1 MSYKLIPLKDFK
13 KFFKERTQK
22 ERDII
27 DQKLMILSDDPFSN
41 SLDIKK
47 LKGYDGRY
55 RLRVGRYRVIYEIF
69 DDVLVIVL
77 ADGGSRG
84 GIYK

>member
-1 MSYKLIPLKDFK
+1 MIYKLVPLKDFK

-22 ERDII
+22 ERDLI
-27 DQKLMILSDDPFSN
+27 DQKLMILSDDPFSK

-55 RLRVGRYRVIYEIF
+55 RLRVGRYRVIYEVF
-69 DDVLVIVL
+69 DDILVIVL

>member
-1 MSYKLIPLKDFK
+1 MRYKLIPLKDFK

-27 DQKLMILSDDPFSN
+27 DQKLMILSNDPFSN